1 MSLNDDNNDQ
11 RIKQKPDD
19 TDLTS
24 NIGQL
29 TMLFVKDNKHENY
42 TGTAILY
49 AKLTPDIYLVLT
61 CAHNFI
67 IFRTDGE
74 ERRAA
79 QSFFFL

>member
-1 MSLNDDNNDQ
+1 MSLNDNNNDQ
-11 RIKQKPDD
+11 RIKLKPDD
-19 TDLTS
+19 TEFTS
-24 NIGQL
+24 KIGQL
-29 TMLFVKDNKHENY
+29 TMLFVKDEKHQNY

-49 AKLTPDIYLVLT
+49 VKLTSDMYVILT

-79 QSFFFL
+79 